1 LAAVSD
7 LPPELDLGSDGSAKP
22 GKPTQLPG
30 WLRRTEAEQRW
41 PAALVIAIAIVI
53 HLVLPADL
61 APRPRWL
68 LPSIEGAVLL
78 TIVAVNPL
86 RINRETRILRPLA
99 LGLVALL
106 TVVTAW
112 SVWLLVRALFTETDG
127 AVPPA
132 HLLLWGAAI
141 WLTNVIVF
149 ALWFWETDR
158 GGPAARADA
167 DSPHPD
173 FLFTQM
179 QAPQLAHRDW
189 EPGFFDYFYLA
200 FTNATAF
207 SPTDTLPMSTWAK
220 ALMATESAISLVTV
234 LLVVARAVNVIGG

>member
-1 LAAVSD
+1 MSD
-7 LPPELDLGSDGSAKP
+7 LPPALDLGSNGTPKP
-22 GKPTQLPG
+22 GKPAQAPG

-68 LPSIEGAVLL
+68 LPGLEGALL
-78 TIVAVNPL
+78 LSIVVVNPT
-86 RINRETRILRPLA
+86 RINRETRILRPLSI
-99 LGLVALL
+99 GLAVLL
-106 TVVTAW
+106 TLVTAW
-112 SVWLLVRALFTETDG
+112 SVGLLVRALFTQTHGE
-127 AVPPA
+127 VPSE

-149 ALWFWETDR
+149 ALWFWEGDR

-167 DSPHPD
+167 DTPHPD

-179 QAPQLAHRDW
+179 QVPQLAHHDW

-207 SPTDTLPMSTWAK
+207 SPTDTLPMSAWAK
-220 ALMATESAISLVTV
+220 MLMVGESVISLVTV

>member
-1 LAAVSD
+1 MSD
-7 LPPELDLGSDGSAKP
+7 LPPALDLGSDGSSKP
-22 GKPTQLPG
+22 GKPPSPLPG

-41 PAALVIAIAIVI
+41 PAALVIAVAIVI

-61 APRPRWL
+61 APHPRWL
-68 LPSIEGAVLL
+68 LPGLEGAMLL
-78 TIVAVNPL
+78 AIVAVNPL
-86 RINRETRILRPLA
+86 QINRETRVLRPLA
-99 LGLVALL
+99 LAMVGVLTLV
-106 TVVTAW
+106 TIW
-112 SVWLLVRALFTETDG
+112 SVTLLVRALFRTQGG

-167 DSPHPD
+167 DRPHPD

-179 QAPQLAHRDW
+179 QVPELAPKDW
-189 EPGFFDYFYLA
+189 EPGFFDYLYVA

-207 SPTDTLPMSTWAK
+207 SPTDTLPMSAWAK
-220 ALMATESAISLVTV
+220 LLMATESVISLVTV